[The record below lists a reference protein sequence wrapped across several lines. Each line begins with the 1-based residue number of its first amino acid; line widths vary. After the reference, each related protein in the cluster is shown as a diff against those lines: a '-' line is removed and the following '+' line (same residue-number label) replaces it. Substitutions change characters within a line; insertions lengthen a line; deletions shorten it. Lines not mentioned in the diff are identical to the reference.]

1 MAQYD
6 SVASKYSEM
15 IMVDPIKK
23 FAQRPQLLKFLSPKK
38 KELIL
43 DIGCGDGTIA
53 RMVAEK
59 GANVVGY
66 DSSIEQILLAK
77 SKSANTKNIEYFVST
92 PYIFTHPKVFD
103 KAFAVMVLMYAGSEE
118 TLQEFFNSA
127 YKLLKPKGLFIILDV
142 LEEKIPFG
150 KDFYGRLF
158 VRTGKEKGKLLFNV
172 PDSKPFAVDII
183 TFSKQK
189 LESCAKKAGFTSIG
203 WKSLAPEKDGIK
215 ILGKEYWEVF
225 SKQNP
230 WEWMIL
236 KK

>member
-1 MAQYD
+1 MVQYD
-6 SVASKYSEM
+6 SVAREYSEM
-15 IMVDPIKK
+15 ITVDPVKK
-23 FAQRPQLLKFLSPKK
+23 FAQRPQLLKLLSPKK

-43 DIGCGDGTIA
+43 DIGCGNGAIA

-77 SKSANTKNIEYFVST
+77 SKTPAAKNIEYFVST
-92 PYIFTHPKVFD
+92 PYTFTYLKTFD
-103 KAFAVMVLMYAGSEE
+103 KAFTVMVLMYAGSEE
-118 TLQEFFNSA
+118 TLQEFFNST
-127 YKLLKPKGLFIILDV
+127 YKLLKPKGLFVVLDV

-158 VRTGKEKGKLLFNV
+158 VRTAPNKGKLLFNV

-189 LESCAKKAGFTSIG
+189 LESCAKKAGFSSIE
-203 WKSLAPEKDGIK
+203 WKNLLPEKEGIK

-230 WEWMIL
+230 REWMIL